1 MVGNAVLLV
10 DDEPALVAA
19 LTPTLEAAGFA
30 VTVVG
35 EGSSAITAARTAA
48 HDLVLLDLGLPDMDG
63 KQAIHEIRLA
73 SNVPIIVISARHQ
86 ENEKIAAL
94 DAGADDYVDKP
105 FEIGELLARVRAA
118 IRRSQ
123 NIGRGH
129 SILSYDNLSI
139 NLADREIMFMGERV
153 NTSPKEFALIR
164 ELSSNVGRVTTHK
177 SLLAKVWGSE
187 NADMQ
192 YLRIYISMLRQKIE
206 VDPSNPRIII
216 TEPGVGYRM
225 TMPGGG

>member
-1 MVGNAVLLV
+1 MGNEVLLV

-30 VTVVG
+30 VTVVSD
-35 EGSSAITAARTAA
+35 GSSAVTAALTTA

-63 KQAIHEIRLA
+63 KQAIHEIRLS
-73 SNVPIIVISARHQ
+73 SNLPIIVISARHQ

-123 NIGRGH
+123 
-129 SILSYDNLSI
+129 SISSRQSVLSYENLSI
-139 NLADREIMFMGERV
+139 NLVDREIMFMGERV

-192 YLRIYISMLRQKIE
+192 YLRIYISTLRQKIE

-225 TMPGGG
+225 SMPDGV

>member
-1 MVGNAVLLV
+1 MGNEVLLV

-30 VTVVG
+30 VTVVSD
-35 EGSSAITAARTAA
+35 GSSAVTAVLTAAY
-48 HDLVLLDLGLPDMDG
+48 DLVLLDLGLPDMDG
-63 KQAIHEIRLA
+63 KQAIHKIRLS
-73 SNVPIIVISARHQ
+73 SNLPIIVISARHQ

-123 NIGRGH
+123 
-129 SILSYDNLSI
+129 SISSRQSVLSYENLSI
-139 NLADREIMFMGERV
+139 NLVDREIMFMGERV

-164 ELSSNVGRVTTHK
+164 ELSNNVGRVTTHK

-192 YLRIYISMLRQKIE
+192 YLRIYISTLRQKIE

-225 TMPGGG
+225 SMPDGV